1 MSVIVVEPARRVADA
16 GGLPL
21 RGSSPRSR
29 CPRSTRPS
37 GEVTRALDELGADG
51 LILLA
56 HSRDTYLG
64 DPTQAELFTELDRR
78 RAVVLVHPGPLP
90 GPRGS
95 RGPAARGGL
104 SCSTRRGAASTG
116 APRRVTHGRSPAADS
131 GEIRTGPPDP
141 RRRRGTAWPAHQRR
155 QW

>member
-1 MSVIVVEPARRVADA
+1 MSVIVVEPARGVADA

-21 RGSSPRSR
+21 GF
-29 CPRSTRPS
+29 
-37 GEVTRALDELGADG
+37 
-51 LILLA
+51 LA
-56 HSRDTYLG
+56 TVPLPAVDAAVR
-64 DPTQAELFTELDRR
+64 ELDRR

-90 GPRGS
+90 GPAVGRLPGQ
-95 RGPAARGGL
+95 
-104 SCSTRRGAASTG
+104 RRRAVLVMT
-116 APRRVTHGRSPAADS
+116 PRRVTHGRSPAADS